1 VKIEIL
7 GAGCAKCEKL
17 FANVQE
23 TLQDPSLD
31 AQVRKVTDL
40 GEIIRWGPLITPGL
54 VVDGKLISSGK
65 VLSIKQ
71 IKELL
76 WSQ

>member
-1 VKIEIL
+1 MKIEIL
-7 GAGCAKCEKL
+7 GAGCVKCEKL
-17 FANVQE
+17 FVNVQE
-23 TLQDPSLD
+23 ALQDPSLH

-65 VLSIKQ
+65 VLNIKQ

>member
-1 VKIEIL
+1 MKMEIL

-23 TLQDPSLD
+23 ALQDLSLD
-31 AQVRKVTDL
+31 AQVRKITDL
-40 GEIIRWGPLITPGL
+40 GEIIRWGLLITPGL